1 MPFVTVQP
9 FGKAP
14 ISSTPRQNPA
24 GTRIGVVDDDRA
36 RFTELVLPHL
46 DDAYSLARSIT
57 GRGADAEDVVQDAC
71 VRAFRAIGSV
81 RDETARPW
89 LLTIVRNTA
98 YTWLR
103 KNRPAAEF
111 AVDDLEAIESAHAPP
126 RSPDGDAQEA
136 ALIAKVDAIQLAAA
150 IAALPTHHRETI
162 TLRDIQ
168 GLSYLEISEV
178 TKVPI
183 GTVMSR
189 LARARQKLI
198 ATMTRDATAVP
209 SDVAEIVG
217 GSRSRDD
224 ERPLQNGGRLRAI
237 RQRDHGRT

>member
-1 MPFVTVQP
+1 
-9 FGKAP
+9 
-14 ISSTPRQNPA
+14 
-24 GTRIGVVDDDRA
+24 
-36 RFTELVLPHL
+36 
-46 DDAYSLARSIT
+46 
-57 GRGADAEDVVQDAC
+57 

-81 RDETARPW
+81 RDETARSW

-126 RSPDGDAQEA
+126 RGPEGDAQEA
-136 ALIAKVDAIQLAAA
+136 ALIAKVDATQLAAA
-150 IAALPTHHRETI
+150 IAALPTHYRETI

-189 LARARQKLI
+189 LARARRKLI
-198 ATMTRDATAVP
+198 ATMTRDAAAVP
-209 SDVAEIVG
+209 SHVAEIADA
-217 GSRSRDD
+217 SQSSDD
-224 ERPLQNGGRLRAI
+224 ERPLQNGGRLRVI
-237 RQRDHGRT
+237 QRDHGRT

>member
-1 MPFVTVQP
+1 MRFITVQP
-9 FGKAP
+9 TGKAS
-14 ISSTPRQNPA
+14 ISSVSRQNPA
-24 GTRIGVVDDDRA
+24 RNGIGVVDDDRA
-36 RFTELVLPHL
+36 RFTRLVLPHL
-46 DDAYSLARSIT
+46 GDAYSLARSIT

-81 RDETARPW
+81 RDETARSW

-111 AVDDLEAIESAHAPP
+111 AVDDLEAVESAHAPP
-126 RSPDGDAQEA
+126 RGPEGDMQEA
-136 ALIAKVDAIQLAAA
+136 ALIAKVDATQLAAA
-150 IAALPTHHRETI
+150 IAALPAHHRETI

-189 LARARQKLI
+189 LARARRKLI
-198 ATMTRDATAVP
+198 ATMTSGAAAVP
-209 SDVAEIVG
+209 APVADIAG
-217 GSRSRDD
+217 GSRSR
-224 ERPLQNGGRLRAI
+224 R
-237 RQRDHGRT
+237 